1 MALIKQIGKGGSSS
15 KKMLR
20 VLGTCLMCAR
30 WCGTLLEAR
39 EQQCSRASPARVQMG
54 DKSRKENGRES
65 SDMYINAYAI
75 AKGFDIFAEAKMV
88 YARYEST
95 NRLPVFPPA
104 KKYRERRLLTR
115 RQAPTECCS

>member
-1 MALIKQIGKGGSSS
+1 
-15 KKMLR
+15 
-20 VLGTCLMCAR
+20 
-30 WCGTLLEAR
+30 
-39 EQQCSRASPARVQMG
+39 MG

-95 NRLPVFPPA
+95 NVRLFD
-104 KKYRERRLLTR
+104 RWSMILLTLADSAC
-115 RQAPTECCS
+115 QCSLPPRNIGNDAFSHADKPLRNVVLDLMHLLCMK